1 MERNLKTGK
10 VAGVK
15 PRDVYFR
22 FFPNGNSTT
31 AMTSVAGDLWDP
43 GSVVSNVAQASDGI
57 FLVTMRDPSFRV
69 VFIDAQV
76 QLAANN
82 VDLQAEVGAITTP
95 TDGTGVS
102 FYIKTMTG
110 TTPTVIASNTNNSVM
125 VHVHIEDST
134 AAGVP

>member
-1 MERNLKTGK
+1 MERNLKTAK
-10 VAGVK
+10 DAGVK
-15 PRDVYFR
+15 PRNVYFR
-22 FFPNGNSTT
+22 FFPSGNSTT

-43 GSVVSNVAQASDGI
+43 GSVVSNVAQVSDGV

-69 VFIDAQV
+69 IFADAKV

-82 VDLQAEVGAITTP
+82 VDLYGQVGAISMP
-95 TDGTGVS
+95 TNGDPVS
-102 FYIKTMTG
+102 FYVRTMTG

-125 VHVHIEDST
+125 VHVHIEDSS